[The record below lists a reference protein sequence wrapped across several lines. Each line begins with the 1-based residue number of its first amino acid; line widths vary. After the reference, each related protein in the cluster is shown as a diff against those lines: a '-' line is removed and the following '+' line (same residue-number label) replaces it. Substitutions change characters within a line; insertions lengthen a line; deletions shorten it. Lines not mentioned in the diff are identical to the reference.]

1 MAEYRFVTFWQV
13 DAPIEAVWDAIVA
26 SERWPEWWRG
36 VTRAIEISPGD
47 QQGIGGVREYTFRS
61 RLPYNLTFQ
70 IRTHTIERP
79 RLLVG
84 EATGELAGVGRW
96 RLAERDG
103 GTLVRYDWEI
113 RTTRAWM
120 NALAPLARPLF
131 EINHHAIMRWGGE
144 GLGRLLG
151 IRVRYGRG
159 KPDEGPLA
167 T

>member
-1 MAEYRFVTFWQV
+1 MALYHFVTFWQV
-13 DAPIEAVWDAIVA
+13 DAPVDPVFDAIVQ

-36 VTRAIEISPGD
+36 VTKVVELEPGSED
-47 QQGIGGVREYTFRS
+47 GLGSLRRYTFRS
-61 RLPYNLTFQ
+61 RLPYALTFDM
-70 IRTHTIERP
+70 RAVTIERP
-79 RLLVG
+79 TLLVG
-84 EATGELAGVGRW
+84 EASGELAGTGRW

-103 GTLVRYDWEI
+103 GTLVRYDWDV
-113 RTTRAWM
+113 RTTKAWM

-131 EINHHAIMRWGGE
+131 EINHHAIMGWGGD

-151 IRVRYGRG
+151 TRVRYGRG